1 MDPLCTNKLTQEKC
15 QWPITLCWNVFSF
28 FHQVQRRVGSWT
40 RGGFHSEGERW
51 SWPFPSTNERLV
63 VLQPPDM
70 SLSWA
75 LDLVRS
81 QPSLILYGSQLL
93 LHTRHWTNQDQP
105 QENPPLHKV
114 NSPHQLCPQHI
125 SSILFKRKRGKVSLW
140 KVGKDIWKSLHF
152 ASGHFIFHFKGWV
165 GFFFL
170 HCFHQVW
177 VCFTLMSSL
186 CARSYTSP
194 LFFQGDCGSRG
205 QSGLIQLP
213 GETVLGIVQIH
224 QIGRRFLTQSEKWFT
239 VTCKEEWMGG
249 KLTFIHD
256 ILDVPENGVS
266 FFHHYWIDKV
276 LS

>member
-1 MDPLCTNKLTQEKC
+1 MDPLCTNNLTQENC
-15 QWPITLCWNVFSF
+15 QWPITLCCIGGKIWNVFSF

-125 SSILFKRKRGKVSLW
+125 SSILFKRKRGKVSLL

-170 HCFHQVW
+170 HCFHQVS
-177 VCFTLMSSL
+177 VCFTLCHHFAPKALPHHVFSRWPWLCGPIRLNTTGRKKKSL
-186 CARSYTSP
+186 
-194 LFFQGDCGSRG
+194 
-205 QSGLIQLP
+205 
-213 GETVLGIVQIH
+213 E
-224 QIGRRFLTQSEKWFT
+224 
-239 VTCKEEWMGG
+239 
-249 KLTFIHD
+249 
-256 ILDVPENGVS
+256 
-266 FFHHYWIDKV
+266 
-276 LS
+276 